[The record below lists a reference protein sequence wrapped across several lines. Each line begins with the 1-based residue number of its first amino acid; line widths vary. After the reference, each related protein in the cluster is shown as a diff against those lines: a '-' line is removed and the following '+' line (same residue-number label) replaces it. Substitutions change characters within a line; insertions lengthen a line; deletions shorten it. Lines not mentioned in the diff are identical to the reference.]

1 MRDSFQA
8 NMLLSN
14 VRLLYQVFVDSK
26 SILQSDVLPKRE
38 GIHRDQRCW
47 ARCGTNQTSDHITS
61 VFCRKNYFKT

>member
-14 VRLLYQVFVDSK
+14 VRFLYQVFVDSK

-38 GIHRDQRCW
+38 GIH
-47 ARCGTNQTSDHITS
+47 
-61 VFCRKNYFKT
+61 

>member
-8 NMLLSN
+8 NMLCSN

-38 GIHRDQRCW
+38 GIHCW
-47 ARCGTNQTSDHITS
+47 SRCGTNQISNHITS
-61 VFCRKNYFKT
+61 VFCCKNY